1 VWAGFGVAGL
11 ASALLVWRNK
21 RMGG

>member
-1 VWAGFGVAGL
+1 MKSWNEEK
-11 ASALLVWRNK
+11 SRNK